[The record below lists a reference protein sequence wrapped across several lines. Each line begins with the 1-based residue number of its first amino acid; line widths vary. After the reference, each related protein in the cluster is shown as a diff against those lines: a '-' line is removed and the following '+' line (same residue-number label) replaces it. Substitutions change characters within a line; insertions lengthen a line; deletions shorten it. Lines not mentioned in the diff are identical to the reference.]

1 MKQLFDDIVER
12 LELPAG
18 ERPERMELLGLDV
31 LPHGVLEQPRFV
43 RRELNA
49 DECSPQLRNGGGIH
63 ATFLPGPYRKKR
75 VYA

>member
-1 MKQLFDDIVER
+1 
-12 LELPAG
+12 
-18 ERPERMELLGLDV
+18 MELLGLDV